1 MVDQHGRTFN
11 IEKSSGSLKTCK
23 SFGFRLW
30 HWRKCNIYLA
40 KKFPGNTFYRDGY
53 FEKGILLAKEKFAN
67 INNLSFFIGNLN
79 QLQTIEDKF
88 DAFISLDTLYYA
100 VNLESTIYEIT
111 KKANDSALIFAYFS
125 QWIMDESYK
134 LYLQPDMTGLA
145 QVLKELNLSYRAMD
159 LTDSGIQHWKDKE
172 AALVKMKT
180 EFELENNLPL
190 WDYRF
195 REASRYANWGDYKYA
210 RYFYQIPIS

>member
-1 MVDQHGRTFN
+1 M
-11 IEKSSGSLKTCK
+11 
-23 SFGFRLW
+23 
-30 HWRKCNIYLA
+30 
-40 KKFPGNTFYRDGY
+40 
-53 FEKGILLAKEKFAN
+53 
-67 INNLSFFIGNLN
+67 
-79 QLQTIEDKF
+79 
-88 DAFISLDTLYYA
+88 DTLYYA

-190 WDYRF
+190 WDRF
-195 REASRYANWGDYKYA
+195 PGSSRYDMQTGAIINMPAIFTRFLSVNLPFSTLSPPAD
-210 RYFYQIPIS
+210 QQNISN